1 MTGMSPAAALRLALV
16 ALFLLGALAAWLLN
30 VPVWAIGVLAVL
42 GGLLA
47 RLAFRRFSRGRARQD
62 TETSG

>member
-1 MTGMSPAAALRLALV
+1 MSPAAALRLALV

-30 VPVWAIGVLAVL
+30 VPVSAIGILAVL

-47 RLAFRRFSRGRARQD
+47 RLAFRRFSRPRARQD
-62 TETSG
+62 TETLR